1 MSVVRTGHAEIDQ
14 QHQILESLVGRLQA
28 FCPRKTP
35 AAQDVA
41 CEQCDSKVQAN
52 CARTLK
58 GVAREARAFLI
69 GHSTYEER
77 MMDLLP
83 DNAACQ
89 AHIRAHKA
97 AHVGI
102 DKGLQKLLGQGAD
115 GNPLDTSSRIWKLM
129 FDWMGEHAANFDQ
142 HLVRLGKSSKPE
154 IDFDAELVSMLDQYV
169 FPNRPT
175 LAPVTQTSGLD
186 FQKARLAARG
196 RFESLSPAQ
205 RQVFW
210 LVLGGQANKEIA
222 ATLGI
227 TVNTVKS
234 HRAAI
239 FQKLDVRSVVEL
251 VKKMDVLR

>member
-115 GNPLDTSSRIWKLM
+115 GNPLDTSPCLILL
-129 FDWMGEHAANFDQ
+129 AASYPAFNAFGRS
-142 HLVRLGKSSKPE
+142 VYRSKCFAIFSASTSFTP
-154 IDFDAELVSMLDQYV
+154 
-169 FPNRPT
+169 
-175 LAPVTQTSGLD
+175 APVT
-186 FQKARLAARG
+186 A
-196 RFESLSPAQ
+196 
-205 RQVFW
+205 
-210 LVLGGQANKEIA
+210 
-222 ATLGI
+222 
-227 TVNTVKS
+227 
-234 HRAAI
+234 
-239 FQKLDVRSVVEL
+239 
-251 VKKMDVLR
+251 